1 MKKTN
6 IVQFLPYFPPHKWGL
21 ETHAKQF
28 WEKYVESVFWNVINV
43 ITSFEQ
49 ENKITQDDQI
59 TFKWEVIWYKEN
71 GVENLVVPSF
81 EIIPNFST
89 YKIFSKKFKLIKE
102 YLKTKNINIVITRTR
117 FFLTSFIWWRFAKRN
132 KIKWVHIEHG
142 SDYVKLSSNF
152 KNLIAKIYDHTI
164 WKRIFKNANQLVWVS
179 NACKDFIQKEFVK
192 RDVEVIYRW
201 IELQEI
207 DNKKEWEL
215 KLAFIWRLV
224 KLKWVEDLLKSYKN
238 LNINIWL
245 DIIWNWD
252 ELSNLERYVFKN
264 KLNNV
269 KFLWFKDKKFIVNY
283 LSKNKIIL
291 ISPSYQEWLP
301 TSVLEGLFY
310 NNVVVASN
318 VWWTSEIS
326 NKDDLILFEAWNIK
340 QLTEKIKVAIK
351 NYDKLV
357 WKSKKTI
364 LEKFSW
370 DKNIRDF
377 YNLFSKN
384 IK

>member
-1 MKKTN
+1 MKKIN

-21 ETHAKQF
+21 ETVWEELWKHWVKNNF
-28 WEKYVESVFWNVINV
+28 WEFINITTDFDQEKIIWESEKIL
-43 ITSFEQ
+43 FEW
-49 ENKITQDDQI
+49 K
-59 TFKWEVIWYKEN
+59 KIWYKKDW
-71 GVENLVVPSF
+71 VEILVVPSF
-81 EIIPNFST
+81 EIINNFPV
-89 YKIFSKKFKLIKE
+89 YKIWDKKFKLIKE
-102 YLKTKNINIVITRTR
+102 YLKEKNIDVVITHTR
-117 FFLTSFIWWRFAKRN
+117 FFLTSFVWWKFAKRN

-142 SDYVKLSSNF
+142 SDYVKLSSSL
-152 KNLIAKIYDHTI
+152 KNLISKIYDKTI
-164 WKRIFKNANQLVWVS
+164 WKRIFKSANILIWIS

-192 RDVEVIYRW
+192 RDVEVIYGW

-252 ELSNLERYVFKN
+252 ELSNLEKYIFKN

-269 KFLWFKDKKFIVNY
+269 NFLWFKDKKFIVNY

-326 NKDDLILFEAWNIK
+326 NKDDLILFEAWDIK

-370 DKNIRDF
+370 DKNIEKY
-377 YNLFSKN
+377 YNLLNK
-384 IK
+384 